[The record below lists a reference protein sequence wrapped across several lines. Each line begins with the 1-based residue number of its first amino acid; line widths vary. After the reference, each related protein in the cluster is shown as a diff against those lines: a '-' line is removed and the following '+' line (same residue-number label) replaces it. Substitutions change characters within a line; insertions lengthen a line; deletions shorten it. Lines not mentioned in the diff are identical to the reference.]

1 MNVSLNFQAYSSDE
15 EEMLIVVLDDD
26 DELVIGKS
34 NHNVP
39 TPSATQQQHSRR
51 GSTPQRYANN
61 NNNQRNSPCR
71 TANKSSKYK
80 QRNSQS
86 SGRTEQKCDTPSTNS
101 SRNQRERPVINT
113 QKLAQ
118 RLQNIK
124 QDQDRRA
131 KSPRKEK
138 TTPEKSSSDSCTMK
152 LSHSEPQFNIPLERP
167 HARIAKPVERKKK
180 KKRTRPDPEGA
191 PLDPAEM
198 DELDKI
204 LCSNELLFS
213 DYGSEEESSEKS
225 DVAPKRSNRS
235 GFSIAAFA
243 IGLGLN
249 SNTMIKYAIISTELQ
264 NIIRVSLKMVCHY
277 TDPFSQL
284 LNWFLVNLQI

>member
-1 MNVSLNFQAYSSDE
+1 
-15 EEMLIVVLDDD
+15 MLIVVLDDD

-34 NHNVP
+34 NRNVSS
-39 TPSATQQQHSRR
+39 PSVTQQQSRK
-51 GSTPQRYANN
+51 GSTPQRHINN

-71 TANKSSKYK
+71 TPNKNSKHK
-80 QRNSQS
+80 QRSTQNNS
-86 SGRTEQKCDTPSTNS
+86 RNEQKPHTPTNS
-101 SRNQRERPVINT
+101 TRTQRERPVINT

-131 KSPRKEK
+131 KSPRKER
-138 TTPEKSSSDSCTMK
+138 TTPERSPCNSSYTMK
-152 LSHSEPQFNIPLERP
+152 LSHSEPQFPTPLERP

-180 KKRTRPDPEGA
+180 KKRARPDPEGA

-204 LCSNELLFS
+204 LCSSEPLFS
-213 DYGSEEESSEKS
+213 DYGTDEESNDKT
-225 DVAPKRSNRS
+225 DVATKRSNRS
-235 GFSIAAFA
+235 GFTIAAFA

-264 NIIRVSLKMVCHY
+264 NIIRVSLKMVC
-277 TDPFSQL
+277 TDLYSH
-284 LNWFLVNLQI
+284 NICCWFVDIVIRVIQI